1 MATKRSMR
9 GFRFEGS
16 LIGRLHVRKGGVSF
30 FFQGL
35 LAKVWLGL
43 ELWKLLMIHDFFN
56 QRLSG
61 SQNMGTQITTLWS
74 AYAELKTNLFP
85 HRIHGT
91 DWYIYLHE
99 WLDFLWDPLV
109 GFHVAVYRLMDPS
122 WATITSKVGG

>member
-9 GFRFEGS
+9 GFRFESS

-74 AYAELKTNLFP
+74 AYAALKTNLFP
-85 HRIHGT
+85 IGSMGRLF
-91 DWYIYLHE
+91 IYLHE
-99 WLDFLWDPLV
+99 WLDFYGINW
-109 GFHVAVYRLMDPS
+109 
-122 WATITSKVGG
+122 